1 MPDLRDEITRV
12 LQECETTLRTLAEQQ
27 RLSTGALDAFAKLSQ
42 TVRQEMERRRNADR
56 RGAARPGGD
65 RRVAPC
71 ALGGRVEAG
80 EAAVVAVALP

>member
-27 RLSTGALDAFAKLSQ
+27 RLSTGALDAFARLSR

-56 RGAARPGGD
+56 RAAARPGGD
-65 RRVAPC
+65 RRAANA
-71 ALGGRVEAG
+71 ALSEQVEAG
-80 EAAVVAVALP
+80 EVAVALP